1 MNTLSTKAR
10 YGLGL
15 LLSISTLLFCAV
27 SSATSRV
34 AGGNAAVTLLAFVA
48 MAVMCFCAEQFD
60 GGIPRFYEDL
70 HRRN

>member
-1 MNTLSTKAR
+1 MSKPSTKSY

-15 LLSISTLLFCAV
+15 LLSISTLIACAV
-27 SSATSRV
+27 SSAINRS
-34 AGGNAAVTLLAFVA
+34 AGGNAVVTLLAFVA
-48 MAVMCFCAEQFD
+48 MAIMCFCAEQFD